1 MTSAFKARSADNWPF
16 PMDSDSLES
25 ASTYL
30 NNLLLARGLLRNGK
44 AIDFARP
51 DRASGGSESTTAKI
65 INLVHDMVLRRD
77 REAEQRENLAAS
89 LKTLRAEE
97 SRRVLEVERVQ
108 NRNVELTRNMSAME
122 AQERAF
128 KASMRKAEA
137 QVRELKEQ
145 MLKMKSTLDQVRA
158 KCISDVRKRDIEL
171 EKLKAHLAGLQR
183 GRRDTSGM
191 KVNTLNPQ
199 PAMLGA
205 REMRGGQDVNSAE
218 WSLEKETNDFLA
230 ALVNETSTENVS
242 LRNIVGDAMAELKH
256 LTGLDQDQQQ
266 QDSQVDEDD
275 GIGIPGQYRKC
286 RQKGEA
292 AQQDV
297 LVPCDKLAAE
307 MDAVL
312 EHCRAILKDPSFVSI
327 EEVQIREDE
336 IIKLREGWEKM
347 ASKWKEA
354 VLMMD
359 TWRRRMLDG
368 GDSENL
374 SDLSHIGLTKSM
386 AVFPNGDAVI
396 GREEDLSNALF
407 DDDNGE
413 DLANRDEPTEE
424 RLFDRDVG
432 NKVSFNGASEE
443 SELEIPPEPSPKRL
457 ATSPARRGLRLPR
470 PAIALGE
477 TTGNVKVF
485 PNEPTRNTS
494 FTDSADSGIG
504 SLDGSVEVDI
514 DEVSVNHPTKPPSRI
529 PRQVSSQCGI
539 QLLNIPN
546 SDQAKKENVPPM
558 TVFEKLAAV
567 EAEAKEAEETRQWE
581 ERPHKRKASKPLIRG
596 KARRRST
603 LSPEELANLMGV
615 R

>member
-1 MTSAFKARSADNWPF
+1 
-16 PMDSDSLES
+16 MDSNNLDS

-44 AIDFARP
+44 AIDFAHP
-51 DRASGGSESTTAKI
+51 DRASGGSEATTAKI

-77 REAEQRENLAAS
+77 REAEQRENLATN
-89 LKTLRAEE
+89 LRILRAEE
-97 SRRVLEVERVQ
+97 SQRVLEVERVQ

-128 KASMRKAEA
+128 KANMRKAEA

-171 EKLKAHLAGLQR
+171 EKLKAHLTGLQR
-183 GRRDTSGM
+183 GRRETSGM
-191 KVNTLNPQ
+191 KVNTLNLQ
-199 PAMLGA
+199 PAMIGA
-205 REMRGGQDVNSAE
+205 REMRGGQDVNSAD

-242 LRNIVGDAMAELKH
+242 LRNIVGDAMVELKH
-256 LTGLDQDQQQ
+256 LTGLDLDQQQ
-266 QDSQVDEDD
+266 QESQLDEDD
-275 GIGIPGQYRKC
+275 GIGIPGQYRKS
-286 RQKGEA
+286 RQKDEA

-297 LVPCDKLAAE
+297 LVPCDTLAAE

-327 EEVQIREDE
+327 EEVQIRDAE

-368 GDSENL
+368 GDSDNL

-396 GREEDLSNALF
+396 GRDEDLSNALF
-407 DDDNGE
+407 DDNKGG
-413 DLANRDEPTEE
+413 DLEYREDEPTEE
-424 RLFDRDVG
+424 RLFDRG
-432 NKVSFNGASEE
+432 SRNKVSFNSASDE
-443 SELEIPPEPSPKRL
+443 SEPEIPSEPSPKHL
-457 ATSPARRGLRLPR
+457 ATSPARRGLKLPR
-470 PAIALGE
+470 PAAALGE
-477 TTGNVKVF
+477 TTGNVKLF
-485 PNEPTRNTS
+485 PNEPTRSTS

-504 SLDGSVEVDI
+504 SLDGSVEADI
-514 DEVSVNHPTKPPSRI
+514 DDVSLNHPVKPPSRI
-529 PRQVSSQCGI
+529 PRQVSSQCDI
-539 QLLNIPN
+539 QILNMPN

-567 EAEAKEAEETRQWE
+567 EAEAKEAEEAKQWE

-596 KARRRST
+596 KARRKST

>member
-1 MTSAFKARSADNWPF
+1 MIPTFKNDPTVTFAF
-16 PMDSDSLES
+16 PMDSHSLES

-77 REAEQRENLAAS
+77 REAEQRENLATS
-89 LKTLRAEE
+89 FRTLRAEE
-97 SRRVLEVERVQ
+97 SQRVLEVERVQ
-108 NRNVELTRNMSAME
+108 NRNAELTRNISMME

-128 KASMRKAEA
+128 KASIRKTEA

-171 EKLKAHLAGLQR
+171 EKLKVHLTGLQR
-183 GRRDTSGM
+183 GKRDASGM
-191 KVNTLNPQ
+191 KVTTLNPQ

-205 REMRGGQDVNSAE
+205 REMRGGEDVNSAD
-218 WSLEKETNDFLA
+218 WSLEKETNDFLS

-242 LRNIVGDAMAELKH
+242 LRNIVGDTMAELKH
-256 LTGLDQDQQQ
+256 LTGLDQETEQT
-266 QDSQVDEDD
+266 VHEDEED
-275 GIGIPGQYRKC
+275 GIGIPGQYRKS
-286 RQKGEA
+286 RQKDDAVQQEA
-292 AQQDV
+292 
-297 LVPCDKLAAE
+297 LVPCEKLAME

-327 EEVQIREDE
+327 EEVQIREEE

-354 VLMMD
+354 VVMMD

-368 GDSENL
+368 GDSVNL
-374 SDLSHIGLTKSM
+374 DELSHIGLTKSM
-386 AVFPNGDAVI
+386 AVLPNGEAVI
-396 GREEDLSNALF
+396 GKNEDLSTAMF
-407 DDDNGE
+407 DDDEGEDPAHEEDGANGE
-413 DLANRDEPTEE
+413 G
-424 RLFDRDVG
+424 LFDRGSAERISLNDVD
-432 NKVSFNGASEE
+432 EE
-443 SELEIPPEPSPKRL
+443 SELEIPPEPSSKRL
-457 ATSPARRGLRLPR
+457 AASPARRGLRLPR
-470 PAIALGE
+470 PIAALAE
-477 TTGNVKVF
+477 TSGNAGL
-485 PNEPTRNTS
+485 PATDANRTAS

-504 SLDGSVEVDI
+504 SLDGSVEVEI
-514 DEVSVNHPTKPPSRI
+514 DDVSLVHSTKPLSRI
-529 PRQVSSQCGI
+529 PRQVSSRDGAHSLI
-539 QLLNIPN
+539 LLN
-546 SDQAKKENVPPM
+546 SDQAKKENIPPM

-567 EAEAKEAEETRQWE
+567 EAEAKEAEEARQRE
-581 ERPHKRKASKPLIRG
+581 ERPQKRKASKPLMRG